1 MMMKRILLLSIV
13 LLWLIIISLGIR
25 QFWQDNSSSIKK
37 EFSQTAKK
45 LNSNVT
51 SEEEYLVKRVID
63 GDTIELEGG
72 QRVRYI
78 GINTPETSDPR
89 KGRECF
95 GQEAKEENKKL
106 VEGKKV
112 RLEKDISE
120 TDQYHRLLRYI
131 YIQDLFVNEYLVTEG
146 FARVSTF
153 PPDVKFQTVFQK
165 AERKAREQ
173 NKGLW
178 SGCPPRKL

>member
-1 MMMKRILLLSIV
+1 MKK
-13 LLWLIIISLGIR
+13 ISLLVIILVWFIITILGFR
-25 QFWQDNSSSIKK
+25 QFWQENSSSIKK
-37 EFSQTAKK
+37 GFSETEKNLTA
-45 LNSNVT
+45 NSLK
-51 SEEEYLVKRVID
+51 EEAYLVKRVID

-89 KGRECF
+89 KSIECF

-120 TDQYHRLLRYI
+120 TDQYQRLLRYV
-131 YIQDLFVNEYLVTEG
+131 YIQDLFVNEYLVKEG

-153 PPDVKFQTVFQK
+153 PPDVKFQTLFK
-165 AERKAREQ
+165 EAENMAREK

-178 SGCPPRKL
+178 SDCPPKKS